1 MGIKDRGFLKEGY
14 YADIVIFD
22 LENVNDYATF
32 DQPLQF
38 AQGVE
43 HVLVNGTPVLLNGN
57 HTNKFPGRF
66 VKGPGYLKK

>member
-1 MGIKDRGFLKEGY
+1 M
-14 YADIVIFD
+14 
-22 LENVNDYATF
+22 NDYATF

-43 HVLVNGTPVLLNGN
+43 HVLVNGIPVLLNGN